1 MAPRSDGTSLLAL
14 VRRVLGSTAHNN
26 RPDYV
31 FESDGLATV
40 HYSPFLNDAAFNKG
54 YFEMRREWFPYADV
68 DVRWRMWM
76 LTTVAR
82 HCSALDGDFAEFGVY
97 RAGCA
102 FMILVTGA
110 FADSKRFFL
119 FDTFAGIPAG
129 ELTTSEIAAG
139 LAGAHGDTS
148 VDYVHRRLERW
159 SSQIVLV
166 PGDVRTTTVRETETS
181 KLAFV
186 HMDLNASEPTRVALE
201 YAFPRLATGAVMLFD
216 DYGWTGLEAQRD
228 VIDAFLADKPEQIMA
243 LPTGQ
248 ALLVKQ

>member
-1 MAPRSDGTSLLAL
+1 MAARRDGTSLLAL
-14 VRRVLGSTAHNN
+14 VRRVLGPTTRSDQ
-26 RPDYV
+26 PDYV
-31 FESDGLATV
+31 FQSDGLATV
-40 HYSPFLNDAAFNKG
+40 HYSPFLDNAAFNHN
-54 YFEMRREWFPYADV
+54 YSQMRQEWFPKADV

-82 HCSALDGDFAEFGVY
+82 HCSAIDGDFAEFGVY

-102 FMILVTGA
+102 FMILANGA

-119 FDTFAGIPAG
+119 FDTFAGIPV
-129 ELTTSEIAAG
+129 EDLTATEIAAG

-148 VDYVHRRLERW
+148 VDYVRSRLEAW
-159 SSQIVLV
+159 SHQLVLV
-166 PGDVRTTTVRETETS
+166 PGDVRTTVRETETCR
-181 KLAFV
+181 LAFV

-201 YAFPRLATGAVMLFD
+201 YAFRRLTAGAMMLFD
-216 DYGWTGLEAQRD
+216 DYGWAGLEAQRD
-228 VIDAFLADKPEQIMA
+228 VIDGFLADKPEQVIA